1 MLSGSLHPPTREVAF
16 CDDPYLISSREAQD
30 RDSPQIVERHEV
42 ERRDEDDSLEV
53 VPSSDTGDG
62 RAHTPQRLNRT
73 NTPQR

>member
-1 MLSGSLHPPTREVAF
+1 MFSGSTHASPREVSF
-16 CDDPYLISSREAQD
+16 CDDPSLVSSREAQD
-30 RDSPQIVERHEV
+30 NDPPRNVERHEV

-62 RAHTPQRLNRT
+62 RAQTPQRLNRT